1 MKKDMLTNTNSK
13 ELLLIAFFAV
23 LFCITIGYAYL
34 TSSLTINGMGSIK
47 NPTWDIH
54 FENVQVNSESV
65 DSEEPVIDSLMTTVT
80 YSVHLTKPGDFYEFT
95 VDVVNAGTIDAM
107 IDSISSKMNN
117 VEIETLPNWLVY
129 SVSYSDDVLLEPHQ
143 SLDVGQTETVKIR
156 VEYNQDLSA
165 SDLPDVSQE
174 LEFSFHIVYVQKTN
188 ESVERDKER
197 PLYSVLE
204 NEYLNGGSVHLYS
217 GEHQDSMSGV
227 GSKNIYHWY
236 AESDEEGNE
245 VLEKNNVLFGGFCWQ
260 ILRTTDTGG
269 VKIIYNGV
277 ANGESCDIVPSAIGS
292 SYYIYSHV
300 NLPFLAGYMYNPD
313 TIPSQVS
320 EYEIAPSGTLFGKGV
335 SYYGG
340 QYHLTNT
347 KNSLSNNAH
356 YTCYNS
362 TGVCDTV
369 RFCYYHVSSEYD
381 YIELQNG
388 RTVESAFSDML
399 DSPSVNAVDS
409 NAKAAI
415 ETWYQNNLNDYSSY
429 IEDVIYCNN
438 RSYQR
443 LGAWSP
449 EGDVGTA
456 LLYSTSAT
464 SLQSL
469 NCPNV
474 TDRFSLHNESAKLKY
489 PIALPTAPEI
499 NLLNNR
505 NLIAFRTNYWTMTP
519 YYFSNGALHYSAM
532 TSGVLDRSSTG
543 GATNSIRPVISL
555 APGITYFHGNG
566 SKANPY
572 VVVTN

>member
-13 ELLLIAFFAV
+13 ELFLIVLFAV

-54 FENVQVNSESV
+54 FENVQVNSDSV

-107 IDSISSKMNN
+107 IDSISSKMND
-117 VEIETLPNWLVY
+117 VEIETLPSWLVY
-129 SVSYSDDVLLEPHQ
+129 SVAYSDDVLLEPHQ

-165 SDLPDVSQE
+165 SDLPDTNQE
-174 LEFSFHIVYVQKTN
+174 LDFSFHIVYVQKTD
-188 ESVERDKER
+188 ESFERDKER

-204 NEYLNGGSVHLYS
+204 NEYLNGGSAHLYS

-277 ANGESCDIVPSAIGS
+277 ANEESCDIVPSTIGG
-292 SYYIYSHV
+292 SHF
-300 NLPFLAGYMYNPD
+300 NDASIDLPFLFGYMYNPD
-313 TIPSQVS
+313 LIPTKIRENEAASTD
-320 EYEIAPSGTLFGKGV
+320 ILFGKGV

-347 KNSLSNNAH
+347 KSYLSENSH
-356 YTCYNS
+356 YTCYNT

-369 RFCYYHVSSEYD
+369 RYCYYHVSSEYD

-388 RTVESAFSDML
+388 RTIESALSDML
-399 DSPSVNAVDS
+399 DSNSVNAVNS
-409 NAKAAI
+409 AVKTKI
-415 ETWYQNNLNDYSSY
+415 ETWYQDNLLDYSPY

-438 RSYQR
+438 RSYTD

-449 EGDVGTA
+449 EGR
-456 LLYSTSAT
+456 LYNGINFATSE

-469 NCPNV
+469 ACSNI
-474 TDRFSLHNESAKLKY
+474 TDRFSVQNEFARLQY
-489 PIALPTAPEI
+489 PIAIPTASEI

-505 NLIAFRTNYWTMTP
+505 NLMVFRFDYWTMSP
-519 YYFSNGALHYSAM
+519 HYFSNGALHYSVR
-532 TSGVLDRSSTG
+532 TNGVL
-543 GATNSIRPVISL
+543 SIESPRNASKGLRPVISL
-555 APGITYFHGNG
+555 APNITYFHGNG

-572 VVVTN
+572 VIVTD